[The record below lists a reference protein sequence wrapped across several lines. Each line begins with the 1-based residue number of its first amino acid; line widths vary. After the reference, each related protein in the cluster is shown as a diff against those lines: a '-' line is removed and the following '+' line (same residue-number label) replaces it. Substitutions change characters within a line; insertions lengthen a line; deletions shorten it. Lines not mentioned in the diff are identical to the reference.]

1 MSYEPGVKAIK
12 FKKCRHMFHSDCIV
26 LWLKMKTSCPMCKAD
41 KKEELTAEDQGATTV
56 IPENEEQVNGEALFE
71 MEDLIDD
78 DPNGD
83 IEEG

>member
-1 MSYEPGVKAIK
+1 
-12 FKKCRHMFHSDCIV
+12 
-26 LWLKMKTSCPMCKAD
+26 MCKAD